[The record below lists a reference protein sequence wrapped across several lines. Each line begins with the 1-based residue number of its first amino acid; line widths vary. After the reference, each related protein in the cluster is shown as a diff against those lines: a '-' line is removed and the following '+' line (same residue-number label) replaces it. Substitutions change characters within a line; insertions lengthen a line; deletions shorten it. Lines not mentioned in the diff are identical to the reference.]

1 MIHGVAARARAA
13 GVPVHVLAGR
23 VAEGLEPEYAHLGI
37 RSAQAI
43 TPPGIPLTEA
53 MARADEFLRE
63 SAEALAE
70 QLR

>member
-1 MIHGVAARARAA
+1 MSQVR
-13 GVPVHVLAGR
+13 VHVLAGR
-23 VAEGLEPEYAHLGI
+23 VAEGLEPEYTHLGI